1 MLAIELLRQCQSTHP
16 DPAFPRSEI
25 IQNLSRF
32 AGDLEYAIVREAGN
46 YEICQ
51 QARKLIRSIL
61 DRVLS
66 APQASLVP
74 ARAEVSPMPI
84 EWLGSDDIWLNQDS
98 EFMRWINNFD
108 WNQEA
113 PIGE

>member
-1 MLAIELLRQCQSTHP
+1 MLAIELLRQSQSTHH
-16 DPAFPRSEI
+16 DPMFPRSEI

-32 AGDLEYAIVREAGN
+32 AGDLEYAIAREAGN

-66 APQASLVP
+66 APQVSLPAS
-74 ARAEVSPMPI
+74 ADVSSMPI

-98 EFMRWINNFD
+98 DFMRWIHNFD
-108 WNQEA
+108 WNQETSM
-113 PIGE
+113 GQ

>member
-1 MLAIELLRQCQSTHP
+1 MSAIELLRQCQSSHP
-16 DPAFPRSEI
+16 DPTFPRSEV

-32 AGDLEYAIVREAGN
+32 VGDLEYAIVREAGN

-66 APQASLVP
+66 APQASLP
-74 ARAEVSPMPI
+74 ANADMHSMPI

-98 EFMRWINNFD
+98 DFMKWINNFD

-113 PIGE
+113 